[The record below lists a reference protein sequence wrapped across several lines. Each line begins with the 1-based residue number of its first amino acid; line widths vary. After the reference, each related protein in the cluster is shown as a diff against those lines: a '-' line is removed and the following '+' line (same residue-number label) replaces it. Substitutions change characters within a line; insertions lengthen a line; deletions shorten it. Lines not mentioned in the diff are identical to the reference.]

1 MLVNCTK
8 LGTSLAHVLF
18 LSPSPSPSLS
28 LSPSFSHTG
37 IQYVSPI
44 EDFPREQW
52 DKILSINLSAAF
64 HTTRLAVK
72 GMKERG
78 ADHVIIS

>member
-1 MLVNCTK
+1 MALMCWWITLVSCAECRTP
-8 LGTSLAHVLF
+8 LAHIL
-18 LSPSPSPSLS
+18 SLS
-28 LSPSFSHTG
+28 LSLSLSLTG